1 MSTFDISWD
10 NLTFLEMTLTTF
22 DGCIEAIQKAP
33 LLEMCSIE
41 LCCVDSLPSIPN
53 ITVRHMRLRTLK
65 LFGFPTEPL
74 CDFLDVLKLSFLQTY
89 HYHTPY
95 LDIFMD
101 NVISFVNRSGMDL
114 RQLAFDV
121 FSTRNEDLKK
131 LLSAVPFLQ
140 DLHLDFWCKDNA
152 SIIRELFED
161 LSSSAPV
168 LGDGPGFLPS
178 LQSLTICN
186 SGIFIW
192 ECISRLFNS
201 PHRKL
206 LRLEINKRGKIQ
218 IDILRKIPR
227 LIDEGF
233 NVRIIG
239 SSGDVDF
246 QQVKESSGKEGEP
259 RKRDKQGFLASF
271 SSFIS
276 CLFGRR

>member
-1 MSTFDISWD
+1 M
-10 NLTFLEMTLTTF
+10 
-22 DGCIEAIQKAP
+22 CIP
-33 LLEMCSIE
+33 
-41 LCCVDSLPSIPN
+41 
-53 ITVRHMRLRTLK
+53 
-65 LFGFPTEPL
+65 
-74 CDFLDVLKLSFLQTY
+74 
-89 HYHTPY
+89 
-95 LDIFMD
+95 
-101 NVISFVNRSGMDL
+101 
-114 RQLAFDV
+114 
-121 FSTRNEDLKK
+121 
-131 LLSAVPFLQ
+131 
-140 DLHLDFWCKDNA
+140 
-152 SIIRELFED
+152 
-161 LSSSAPV
+161 
-168 LGDGPGFLPS
+168 
-178 LQSLTICN
+178 
-186 SGIFIW
+186 
-192 ECISRLFNS
+192 RLFNS